1 MAVQNTRPLAPLRV
15 LLLDDNGAMR
25 RILRSVLT
33 GFGCE
38 NVNEYATIA
47 SALEELTL
55 LRPDLIVTDYELN
68 SASGLD
74 FVAALRGH
82 DDEGVRATPVIMLTS
97 YTSIAQIRAFVHA
110 GVDEVLAKPVRPDQ
124 LYERIAAM
132 VNRPRTYVEVED
144 FFGPDRRR
152 MIEPID
158 ETDRRDAAEGR
169 SNPGRAKSAR

>member
-1 MAVQNTRPLAPLRV
+1 
-15 LLLDDNGAMR
+15 LLDDNGAMR
-25 RILRSVLT
+25 RVLRSVLT

-38 NVNEYATIA
+38 HVNGYATIA
-47 SALEELTL
+47 SALEELPL
-55 LRPDLIVTDYELN
+55 VRPDLIVTDYELN
-68 SASGLD
+68 SDSGLD
-74 FVAALRGH
+74 FVAALRKH
-82 DDEGVRATPVIMLTS
+82 DDVGVRATPVIMLTS

-124 LYERIAAM
+124 LYERIAAI

-158 ETDRRDAAEGR
+158 ETDRRDG
-169 SNPGRAKSAR
+169 PDVHPTPVRAKTVR